1 MGNWPCLPHTL
12 LLWTRNDCISSSD
25 RKTLRKMTPNFS
37 DYHIK
42 ARGQDSWIS
51 CLSPFLRSG
60 WISSWS
66 RMSRNECKG
75 YLPLPSNVAFS
86 TSSYNVQWWSRDRKS
101 VIRVA
106 GKLRS
111 GLALTHCGYGF
122 FWMGVITWQQKR
134 PCSCF
139 LGRIFPHNHYATWPC
154 LSLGSSLLSPLTM
167 LGWHWWSPHHGGQTS
182 SHLLV
187 HNKAIVLHSCLKH

>member
-1 MGNWPCLPHTL
+1 MGNWPCLPHTR
-12 LLWTRNDCISSSD
+12 LLWTRNDCISPSD
-25 RKTLRKMTPNFS
+25 RKTPRKMTPNFS
-37 DYHIK
+37 YYHTK

-66 RMSRNECKG
+66 KMSRNECKG
-75 YLPLPSNVAFS
+75 SLPLPSNVPFS
-86 TSSYNVQWWSRDRKS
+86 TSSYNIQWWSRDRKS
-101 VIRVA
+101 VRRVA

-139 LGRIFPHNHYATWPC
+139 LGRIFHHNHYATWPC
-154 LSLGSSLLSPLTM
+154 LSLGPSLLSISFD
-167 LGWHWWSPHHGGQTS
+167 HAVVA
-182 SHLLV
+182 LV
-187 HNKAIVLHSCLKH
+187 VTPSWRTDFFPPSCPQ